1 MKFLPHI
8 LLTLFISSCSSIA
21 FWDNQEDMAEDVVE
35 EPKERR
41 GFLDTL
47 TFWDNDED
55 EIDPSEPKSL
65 VDISNKEDVVV
76 NWKIKLPSER
86 SAASFIPDFS
96 ASGENKLGSF
106 VPAFSGK
113 TIFFANNN
121 GVIGSYDQ
129 DSGNEN
135 WTVKVSPLSSGISA
149 GFGVLIVSSKQ
160 GELICLS
167 QNDGSIIW
175 SIDTGGEVL
184 TQAAIDAKLVIIKT
198 SAGELIAYNISDG
211 LKEWSYRSQLP
222 SLTLR
227 GSSPPIIEERI
238 TYAAFDNGR
247 LGAFQLDTGFLIW
260 DGAISYVEGTSELEN
275 MIDAD
280 SSPIIEGGLLFVV
293 NYQGQIAAFDLAQR
307 RMVWAEKASSF
318 YTPVISKGVMAI
330 LEDDSTFTTYS
341 TKTFGSSWSSDDYYL
356 RELSN
361 HDSYKGS
368 IVVGDFEG
376 YIHFM
381 NTLNGKTSSRLKISR
396 SPIKSVSARADA
408 IYVVDEKF
416 TLYSISY

>member
-41 GFLDTL
+41 GFIDTL

-135 WTVKVSPLSSGISA
+135 WTVKVSPLASGISA

-167 QNDGSIIW
+167 QNDGSIMW

-198 SAGELIAYNISDG
+198 SAGELIAYNILDG

-280 SSPIIEGGLLFVV
+280 SSPIIEGGLLFIV
-293 NYQGQIAAFDLAQR
+293 NYQGQIAAFDPAQR

-318 YTPVISKGVMAI
+318 YTPVISKGVMVI

-341 TKTFGSSWSSDDYYL
+341 TKTFGSSWASDDYYL

-381 NTLNGKTSSRLKISR
+381 NTLNGKTSSRLKIGR

>member
-1 MKFLPHI
+1 MGGGGG
-8 LLTLFISSCSSIA
+8 A
-21 FWDNQEDMAEDVVE
+21 
-35 EPKERR
+35 
-41 GFLDTL
+41 GGY
-47 TFWDNDED
+47 
-55 EIDPSEPKSL
+55 
-65 VDISNKEDVVV
+65 
-76 NWKIKLPSER
+76 
-86 SAASFIPDFS
+86 
-96 ASGENKLGSF
+96 SG
-106 VPAFSGK
+106 
-113 TIFFANNN
+113 
-121 GVIGSYDQ
+121 
-129 DSGNEN
+129 
-135 WTVKVSPLSSGISA
+135 
-149 GFGVLIVSSKQ
+149 
-160 GELICLS
+160 
-167 QNDGSIIW
+167 
-175 SIDTGGEVL
+175 TGGEVL

-318 YTPVISKGVMAI
+318 YTPIISKGVMAI

-381 NTLNGKTSSRLKISR
+381 NTLYCDDSHVTR
-396 SPIKSVSARADA
+396 
-408 IYVVDEKF
+408 
-416 TLYSISY
+416 